1 MFIISLILFL
11 GGFALFGLAFNI
23 EMLQGVV
30 FAAGIIAVCLA
41 MALPMHF
48 GSTQKSR

>member
-1 MFIISLILFL
+1 MFIISLLLFL

-23 EMLQGVV
+23 DVLQGLV

-48 GSTQKSR
+48 SKTSR

>member
-1 MFIISLILFL
+1 MFIISLLLFL
-11 GGFALFGLAFNI
+11 GGFALFAVAFMI
-23 EMLQGVV
+23 DFLQPVV

-48 GSTQKSR
+48 SKTSR